1 MFITFNTA
9 VQKHFWCWQFPY
21 QAQNVPAKQHFYG
34 ASRHVYTAQ
43 KIVGVIRVSYL
54 VFMNLFW
61 KPAILLSCGVS
72 RSRDVSFLLVVFLRV
87 KSQTLYPPYFMQDHF
102 RELHCHARWVGMLFD
117 SDSRLEF
124 KKDWFSELTHFFSIL
139 FVGDN
144 SVLNIFSFCVC
155 PYLGSAS

>member
-21 QAQNVPAKQHFYG
+21 QAQNVSAKRHFHG

-54 VFMNLFW
+54 VFMNLFR

-72 RSRDVSFLLVVFLRV
+72 RSRDVSFLLVLFLRV

-102 RELHCHARWVGMLFD
+102 RELHCHARWVGRKCFLTVTVD
-117 SDSRLEF
+117 WSS
-124 KKDWFSELTHFFSIL
+124 KKTGLVSLHI
-139 FVGDN
+139 
-144 SVLNIFSFCVC
+144 SFQYFLLVIIQ
-155 PYLGSAS
+155 Y